1 MSIRSRQRRGR
12 RAQTVIDITSL
23 LDIIFL
29 LIIFLIVST
38 TFRKSEHAFTV
49 ELPTAGT
56 ETESVTTDKT
66 TVYVTRDGR
75 FFLLEQGAEEA
86 GAAPRDPGAPVDRAV
101 LESRLRALHAAS
113 PDGPIAVRGE
123 KEASYQR
130 LMDAVS
136 VLQAIGFRAIHLPY
150 EHEAPAP

>member
-1 MSIRSRQRRGR
+1 MSIRSRQRRAR

-38 TFRKSEHAFTV
+38 TFRKAEHAFTV

-56 ETESVTTDKT
+56 ATEAVTTDKT

-75 FFLLEQGAEEA
+75 FFLLEKGADEA
-86 GAAPRDPGAPVDRAV
+86 GAAPRDAAAPIDRAL
-101 LESRLRALHAAS
+101 LEARLRALHSVNPAL
-113 PDGPIAVRGE
+113 PVAVRGE

-136 VLQAIGFRAIHLPY
+136 VLQAIGFKAIHLPY